1 MKQEHI
7 VQAEP
12 LSVLDRI
19 KIEYADLVQ
28 SRSFS
33 LEELFSPQDFQF
45 DEFCKTFSV
54 YPQSEELLTL
64 SEAFGRE
71 YGVWQAHTKYYINCA
86 FLLYPRGR
94 FDRMLTIMKNLTVGF
109 YLNDIMGRDLFKFLS
124 LEEQKNSRKLIKN
137 MADLDETADPGP
149 GAGPIEI
156 ANAIALQEFRD
167 AAPREWFL
175 KFKRLYSYHL
185 KITHRDCDTDAVGYL
200 PEVDEYITRRCH
212 LAGMNHIVLWVEFSD
227 GRFLD
232 WELLK
237 KHSLSLRMERLHWLS
252 AAFGALSNDL
262 FSFEKEVIDNSSDSN
277 LVAIVAMNNPHLS
290 LEESIEESSEIVRN
304 VVMELVALLDSM
316 PAEIQKLQS
325 VQPALADTLS
335 THLKGLVRFIQ
346 ASWLWQL
353 HAKRYKR
360 PHSIWHETTLAAGKV
375 TA

>member
-1 MKQEHI
+1 MKQEQI
-7 VQAEP
+7 VQAEA

-19 KIEYADLVQ
+19 KLEYAELVQ
-28 SRSFS
+28 SRTFS
-33 LEELFSPQDFQF
+33 LEELFSPEDFQF
-45 DEFCKTFSV
+45 DEFCKTFSM
-54 YPQSEELLTL
+54 YPQSEELLGLT
-64 SEAFGRE
+64 EAFGRE
-71 YGVWQAHTKYYINCA
+71 YGVWQAQTKYYINCA

-94 FDRMLTIMKNLTVGF
+94 FDRMLTILKNLTVGF

-124 LEEQKNSRKLIKN
+124 PAEQKNARKLVKS
-137 MADLDETADPGP
+137 MADLDEPADAGP
-149 GAGPIEI
+149 DASPIEI
-156 ANAIALQEFRD
+156 ANAIALREFRD

-212 LAGMNHIVLWVEFSD
+212 LAGMNHIVQWVEFSD

-237 KHSLSLRMERLHWLS
+237 KHSLSLKVERIHWLS

-262 FSFEKEVIDNSSDSN
+262 FSFEKEVIDNSSASN
-277 LVAIVAMNNPHLS
+277 LVAIVAMNKPYLS
-290 LEESIEESSEIVRN
+290 LQAAIEESSEIVRN
-304 VVMELVALLDSM
+304 VVTALVALLDSM
-316 PAEIQKLQS
+316 PAELS
-325 VQPALADTLS
+325 RLEATQPGLAETLS
-335 THLKGLVRFIQ
+335 THLRGLVRFIQ

-360 PHSIWHETTLAAGKV
+360 ANSIWHETTLAPVAV
-375 TA
+375 NA

>member
-1 MKQEHI
+1 MKYEQI
-7 VQAEP
+7 VQAET
-12 LSVLDRI
+12 SFVLDRI
-19 KIEYADLVQ
+19 KIEYAELVQ
-28 SRSFS
+28 SRTFS
-33 LEELFSPQDFQF
+33 LEELFSPKAFQF
-45 DEFCKTFSV
+45 DEFCKTFSS
-54 YPQSEELLTL
+54 YAQSDELQKL
-64 SEAFGRE
+64 SEVFGRE

-86 FLLYPRGR
+86 FLLYPHGR
-94 FDRMLTIMKNLTVGF
+94 FDRMLTILKNLTVGF

-124 LEEQKNSRKLIKN
+124 LEEQKRARKLIKN
-137 MADLDETADPGP
+137 MADLDESTDPGQD
-149 GAGPIEI
+149 AGPIET
-156 ANAIALQEFRD
+156 ANAIALREFRD

-232 WELLK
+232 WEQLK
-237 KHSLSLRMERLHWLS
+237 RHSLSLKMERLHWLS

-277 LVAIVAMNNPHLS
+277 LVAIVAMNKPYLS
-290 LEESIEESSEIVRN
+290 LQRAIEESSEIVRN

-316 PAEIQKLQS
+316 PAELS
-325 VQPALADTLS
+325 RLEPAQPALAETLS

-360 PHSIWHETTLAAGKV
+360 GNSIWHETTLAEKAIV
-375 TA
+375 

>member
-1 MKQEHI
+1 MKQEQI
-7 VQAEP
+7 VQAEA

-19 KIEYADLVQ
+19 KCEYAEMVHV
-28 SRSFS
+28 RTFS
-33 LEELFSPQDFQF
+33 LKELFSPHAFVF
-45 DEFCKTFSV
+45 DEFCGNFSP
-54 YPQSEELLTL
+54 YPQSEELQRL

-86 FLLYPRGR
+86 FLLYPRGQ
-94 FDRMLTIMKNLTVGF
+94 FDRMLTILKNLTVGF
-109 YLNDIMGRDLFKFLS
+109 YLNDLMGRDLFKFLS
-124 LEEQKNSRKLIKN
+124 AEEKKRARKLIKN
-137 MADLDETADPGP
+137 MADLDEAADPGR
-149 GAGPIEI
+149 GAGPVEI
-156 ANAIALQEFRD
+156 ANAIALREFRD

-232 WELLK
+232 WGLLK
-237 KHSLSLRMERLHWLS
+237 KHSLSLKLERLHWLS

-277 LVAIVAMNNPHLS
+277 LVAIVAMNKPYLNLR
-290 LEESIEESSEIVRN
+290 EAIEESSEIVRN
-304 VVMELVALLDSM
+304 VVTELAALLDSM
-316 PAEIQKLQS
+316 PAEISRLEPT
-325 VQPALADTLS
+325 QPALADTLL

-353 HAKRYKR
+353 QAKRYKR
-360 PHSIWHETTLAAGKV
+360 ANSIWRETTLEAMAD
-375 TA
+375 A